1 MSDLR
6 FCRYDSSLK
15 DQLIEF
21 LGFLKGDQD
30 TNERKKSFEWA
41 YENNPYT
48 QIPFIY
54 LALNGDQ
61 IVAHTAYIIQKYVY
75 NNDKFL
81 VGIGEGSVV
90 HPDFRRQGLLSKLIK
105 YSWDDLRTN
114 SDIKIVLVFS
124 PNASSIGTTLKAG
137 YTPIGDLE
145 YMYYIS
151 PENKFKKIIRY
162 HNDLDNAIITKKNDI
177 TIEITREVKTR
188 EISDLMQILND
199 KKKISNVRDEKFYK
213 WRFVDSPLKYIYAY
227 YKEGDEI
234 TGYLSLRKN
243 NSSLIEYTL
252 MEYGY
257 LNPSCFQYLIKEA
270 SKKLLIHGII
280 TPTLFRNQDEL
291 LNLKK
296 SGFLYPD
303 DTRVRIYKTLTK
315 VSKIKLPAVVKP
327 ISLDF
332 NDSAYFLDGID
343 IRLSENWSLFD
354 SDMWDRL

>member
-1 MSDLR
+1 MLDIR

-15 DQLIEF
+15 DKLVEF

-48 QIPFIY
+48 QKHFIY
-54 LALNGDQ
+54 LALFGDQ

-75 NNDKFL
+75 NKDEFL
-81 VGIGEGSVV
+81 VGIAEGSVV

-105 YSWDDLRTN
+105 YSWEDLRAN
-114 SDIKIVLVFS
+114 SNIKIVIVFS

-145 YMYYIS
+145 NMYYIS
-151 PENKFKKIIRY
+151 KKNKLKKIIGY
-162 HNDLDNAIITKKNDI
+162 HNDLDNTIISKKNDI

-188 EISDLMQILND
+188 EISDLMLKFTD
-199 KKKISNVRDEKFYK
+199 KNTIYNIRDEKFYK
-213 WRFVDSPLKYIYAY
+213 WRFADSPIKNIYAY
-227 YKEGDEI
+227 YEEGDET

-243 NSSLIEYTL
+243 NNSLMEYTL

-296 SGFLYPD
+296 SGFFYLD
-303 DTRVRIYKTLTK
+303 DTWVRIYKTLTR
-315 VSKIKLPAVVKP
+315 VSTIKLPAAVKP

-332 NDSAYFLDGID
+332 NDSANFLDGID
-343 IRLSENWSLFD
+343 IRLSKNWSLFD
-354 SDMWDRL
+354 SDMW